1 MEVAKTW
8 FVLGAGQAKTL
19 MPTLHTLTGTK
30 ADHNRQKWPNLCFQ
44 QVKTPGSLRYSKRVC
59 NKLKKKKKKKRH
71 SERPPEGEV
80 FVYTTGRSGQNGA

>member
-19 MPTLHTLTGTK
+19 MPTLHTLKVRKLFTTDRSGRICAFSRSRLRAHSGTQNVLATG
-30 ADHNRQKWPNLCFQ
+30 
-44 QVKTPGSLRYSKRVC
+44 
-59 NKLKKKKKKKRH
+59 KKKARH

-80 FVYTTGRSGQNGA
+80 FVYRTGRSGQNGA